1 MSIRKYGPDLSESAV
16 DEREWQAQERA
27 AQAERLG
34 VPAAG
39 DDDPLAA
46 RYRSV
51 SRALRRP
58 LADAPPADFA
68 ASVVRQ
74 VATRGAAAEGRLERI
89 SLQVLT
95 ALLGLSGGVTSV
107 LYGREWGQAIIR
119 AMPEGSMQW
128 TALVAACAGLH
139 WAMERWRIRRR
150 TD

>member
-1 MSIRKYGPDLSESAV
+1 MSIRKHSPDLPESV
-16 DEREWQAQERA
+16 FDEREWQAQERA
-27 AQAERLG
+27 VQAERLG
-34 VPAAG
+34 VPAG

-74 VATRGAAAEGRLERI
+74 VATRDAAAEGRLERI